1 MILVTADLHLDAWMR
16 DGRDPLAS
24 IAAVLPHL
32 DALIVAGDLGNN
44 ALYQWPRCL
53 ASLGR
58 LIDLNRVWIV
68 PGNHDYWSWHL
79 DGDDR
84 LAEIATG
91 AGANLTQKKVIDIG
105 AVRLLCTTL
114 WTDFQLTGDAQ
125 EAMRRAKMAMPDYIR
140 IRKSADLAQGQIHP
154 EDTLAVHQDHLD
166 WLTQAMAEPWGGK
179 RIIVTHHA
187 PSPAVAGQVNG
198 LSPAFVSDLDA
209 WIEQHRPDAWL
220 CGHTHRLLD
229 AVVHGVPVINVSL
242 GYPDDVEAGQE
253 GERLLRGLIDDRGM
267 RTGGMPSCPQ
277 RP

>member
-16 DGRDPLAS
+16 DGRDPLAT

-44 ALYQWPRCL
+44 APYQWPRCL

-68 PGNHDYWSWHL
+68 PGNHDYWNMHL
-79 DGDDR
+79 HGGDDR
-84 LAEIATG
+84 LTEIAEA
-91 AGANLTQKKVIDIG
+91 AGAHLAQKRIIDIG
-105 AVRLLCTTL
+105 SVRLLCATL
-114 WTDFQLTGDAQ
+114 WSDFQLSGDTH
-125 EAMRRAKMAMPDYIR
+125 EAMRRARMVMPDYIR
-140 IRKSADLAQGQIHP
+140 IRKSADVTKGPIRP
-154 EDTLAVHQDHLD
+154 EDTLALHRDHLD
-166 WLTQAMAEPWGGK
+166 WLTRAMTEPWAGQ

-187 PSPAVAGQVNG
+187 PSPAVAGAING
-198 LSPAFVSDLDA
+198 LSPAFSSDLDG

-242 GYPDDVEAGQE
+242 GYPDDVEPGYEA
-253 GERLLRGLIDDRGM
+253 ERLLRGLIDDRGI
-267 RTGGMPSCPQ
+267 
-277 RP
+277 